1 MASKDKLLANFAIHL
16 VKLRTKKGLTSAEM
30 ARKCL
35 MDRSNYSRYES
46 GTANPS
52 LSTLKLF
59 AEALEINLDELF
71 KGFKG

>member
-1 MASKDKLLANFAIHL
+1 MDNNEKLLKNFSNHL
-16 VKLRTKKGLTSAEM
+16 RKLREKKGLTSAEM
-30 ARKCL
+30 ARSCF

-59 AEALEINLDELF
+59 SDALEVSMEELF
-71 KGFKG
+71 KGFK